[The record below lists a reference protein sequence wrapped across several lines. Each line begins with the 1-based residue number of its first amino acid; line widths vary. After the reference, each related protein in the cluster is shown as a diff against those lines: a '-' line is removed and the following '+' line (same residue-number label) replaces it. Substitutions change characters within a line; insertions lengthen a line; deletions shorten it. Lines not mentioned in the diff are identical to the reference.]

1 MISIGSLSEYGCTP
15 SLKFS
20 KLQTEV
26 VPLIFVCTC
35 KTGGATAPTSSGKN
49 FRRQSAVVSIL
60 KDLIIES
67 LRSKISQWQCLIHL
81 RFGPNTFLLARRG
94 GRVVEGARL
103 ESV

>member
-1 MISIGSLSEYGCTP
+1 MQRDPYIPCTP
-15 SLKFS
+15 IGGL
-20 KLQTEV
+20 
-26 VPLIFVCTC
+26 
-35 KTGGATAPTSSGKN
+35 GGATATTSSVKKL
-49 FRRQSAVVSIL
+49 RRQSDVGSIL